1 MVAPQRLVRTAAV
14 CLLLQLSACSIYSVP
29 GGGPAPMEKQPEAPP
44 VVTPPVMTPAPAT
57 RPSTPSASAAYQP
70 LLAKAEQAT
79 GRGDYEQALA
89 LLERAHRID
98 PDNAEIYLSMAR
110 THHARGDSAQAS
122 ATAERGLLYCCT
134 ESECAALRKFTP

>member
-1 MVAPQRLVRTAAV
+1 MVAPQTLVRTAAV

-29 GGGPAPMEKQPEAPP
+29 GGGPAPVAKQPEAP

-57 RPSTPSASAAYQP
+57 RPSGPSASAAYQP

-98 PDNAEIYLSMAR
+98 PDNAEIYLCMAR
-110 THHARGDSAQAS
+110 THHARGDTAQAR
-122 ATAERGLLYCCT
+122 ATAERGLLYCST
-134 ESECAALRKFTP
+134 DAECAALRIFTR